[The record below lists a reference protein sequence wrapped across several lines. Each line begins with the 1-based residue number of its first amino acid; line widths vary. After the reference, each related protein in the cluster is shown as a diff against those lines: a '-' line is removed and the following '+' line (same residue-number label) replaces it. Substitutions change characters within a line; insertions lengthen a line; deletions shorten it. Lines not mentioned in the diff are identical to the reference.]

1 VRRLAKK
8 QGSLEPNVL
17 LGLDTPDDA
26 AVYRIDD
33 RTALVQTVDFFTP
46 IVDDAYSWGAIAVAN
61 AMSDIYAMGGKP
73 LLGLNLVGWP
83 KELDL
88 DLLGSVLEGGADK
101 AAEAGAA
108 VIGGHT
114 VDDPE
119 PKFGMAVTG
128 TVDPDK
134 MTRLSN
140 ARPGMGVVLT
150 KPLGMGIISTALKRG
165 QADPELVAE
174 ATRIMAELNAGAAQA
189 MLDVGATAATD
200 VTGFGL
206 IGHLRGMAAASGC
219 SVELWSDEVPV
230 IEGVRDLA
238 ERQLVPGGS
247 RNNQRYFGAYVEFD
261 SEVDD
266 LTRTVLFDAQTS
278 GGLLIAVPD
287 AHLQDWMEALGATG
301 TSVQKVIGRFL
312 EGEAGRMTV
321 TLRDRRRV
329 AY

>member
-287 AHLQDWMEALGATG
+287 DHLQDLMEALGAKG

>member
-1 VRRLAKK
+1 
-8 QGSLEPNVL
+8 VL

-165 QADPELVAE
+165 QAGPELVAE

-189 MLDVGATAATD
+189 MLEVGATAATD

-219 SVELWSDEVPV
+219 SVELWSDDVPV

-247 RNNQRYFGAYVEFD
+247 RNNQRYFGGYVDFD

-287 AHLQDWMEALGATG
+287 DRLQDLLEALGAKG

-312 EGEAGRMTV
+312 EGEAGRMRV
-321 TLRDRRRV
+321 TLREPR
-329 AY
+329 

>member
-8 QGSLEPNVL
+8 NGSLDPNVL
-17 LGLDTPDDA
+17 LGLESPDDA
-26 AVYRIDD
+26 GVYRIDE
-33 RTALVQTVDFFTP
+33 RTVLVQTVDFFTP

-101 AAEAGAA
+101 AAEAGA
-108 VIGGHT
+108 VIIGGHT

-128 TVDPDK
+128 TVDPEK

-140 ARPGMGVVLT
+140 ARPGMAVVLT

-165 QADPELVAE
+165 QAGPELVTE
-174 ATRIMAELNAGAAQA
+174 ATRIMSELNAGAAQA
-189 MLDVGATAATD
+189 MLEVGARAATD

-206 IGHLRGMAAASGC
+206 IGHLQGMAAASEC
-219 SVELWSDEVPV
+219 SVELWSGRVPV
-230 IEGVRDLA
+230 IEGVRGLA

-247 RNNQRYFGAYVEFD
+247 RNNQRYFGGYVEFD
-261 SEVDD
+261 SQVEE

-278 GGLLIAVPD
+278 GGLLIAVPED
-287 AHLQDWMEALGATG
+287 RLADLVEALTVKG
-301 TSVQKVIGRFL
+301 TPVQAVVGRFG
-312 EGEAGRMTV
+312 EGAAGRMKVTV
-321 TLRDRRRV
+321 GGPGEST
-329 AY
+329 Y

>member
-1 VRRLAKK
+1 M
-8 QGSLEPNVL
+8 L

-108 VIGGHT
+108 IIGGHT

-128 TVDPDK
+128 IVDPEK

-165 QADPELVAE
+165 QAHPDLVAD
-174 ATRIMAELNAGAAQA
+174 ATRIMSELNAGAAQA
-189 MLDVGATAATD
+189 MLQVGATAATD

-219 SVELWSDEVPV
+219 SVELWSYEVPV

-247 RNNQRYFGAYVEFD
+247 RNNQRYFGGYVEFD
-261 SEVDD
+261 SDVDD

-287 AHLQDWMEALGATG
+287 DRLEDLMNALIANR

-312 EGEAGRMTV
+312 EGGAGRMTV
-321 TLRDRRRV
+321 TVREPRRIDRLSSWGM
-329 AY
+329 